1 MGSGHGDIQ
10 IMVWEKV
17 SGCWARRHSD
27 YGMGKS
33 QWMLG
38 TATFRLWYGKKSVDA
53 VPLRNIAFRY
63 HVFIVAIGKL
73 KPEIQRCRW

>member
-1 MGSGHGDIQ
+1 
-10 IMVWEKV
+10 
-17 SGCWARRHSD
+17 RHSD

-53 VPLRNIAFRY
+53 G
-63 HVFIVAIGKL
+63 HGD
-73 KPEIQRCRW
+73 IQIMVWEKVSGCRAPTKHRFSLPCFHSGYWQAQT